1 MFTWTAL
8 DSRIKYI
15 SINSARS
22 NFFSK
27 CNSKDI
33 SQETNRR
40 EKYNLIKNIPFFCKN
55 HKLITFWFLNS
66 WCNLHAALTVFLC
79 ADCLISSDFYS
90 NVEKQK
96 EHIPSKQKS
105 SKCAKVS

>member
-40 EKYNLIKNIPFFCKN
+40 EKYNLIKNIPFFLQKSYIN
-55 HKLITFWFLNS
+55 DILVSQFLVQ
-66 WCNLHAALTVFLC
+66 HAALTVFLC